1 MTTAREYLRAGEI
14 ARLCG
19 VSVRTV
25 RRWIAAE
32 TLPSVKVGGVRLV
45 ARKAVQKMLAPAG
58 PDWSNDDLENE
69 AKIEAYGSIGK
80 HSSK

>member
-1 MTTAREYLRAGEI
+1 LRAGEI

-45 ARKAVQKMLAPAG
+45 AREAVGQTLAPAM
-58 PDWSNDDLENE
+58 PDWEEDDLKKEKE
-69 AKIEAYGSIGK
+69 
-80 HSSK
+80 

>member
-1 MTTAREYLRAGEI
+1 VTTAPEYLRAGEI

-32 TLPSVKVGGVRLV
+32 TLQSVKVGGVRLI
-45 ARKAVQKMLAPAG
+45 ARQAIGQALAPAS
-58 PDWSNDDLENE
+58 PDWKEDDPKEE
-69 AKIEAYGSIGK
+69 KE
-80 HSSK
+80 

>member
-1 MTTAREYLRAGEI
+1 MRAGEI

-45 ARKAVQKMLAPAG
+45 ARETIGPTLAPAL
-58 PDWSNDDLENE
+58 PDWEGDDLKKEKE
-69 AKIEAYGSIGK
+69 
-80 HSSK
+80 